1 VVRRHTIIAP
11 LSTLTRFCQ
20 PPYGIPC
27 FLEAA
32 SSIPSS
38 RFKCIFKNQWIS
50 FNIGEVKNG
59 RYPVNFAGTSVDGV
73 VAQKLKKIVGE
84 RRECWR
90 TGVLLGSSRSQVGVV
105 DGVVDNTAP
114 DYGGARPRERYPAI
128 QQGIQQANVA
138 PLLVPE
144 GEVVHVPQQAI
155 QPATA
160 APIPVPAPPP
170 VQQPRTGGG
179 IENVRELIY
188 RFFCRH
194 LKVSPEYTSTRD
206 ENSYSHRVSITVAG
220 N

>member
-1 VVRRHTIIAP
+1 LSFSIDEYYRVRIVQEVGSVVKVSLVDYGSTEVVRRHTIIAP
-11 LSTLTRFCQ
+11 LSTLIRFCQ

-38 RFKCIFKNQWIS
+38 RFKCIFENQWIS

-73 VAQKLKKIVGE
+73 VAEKLKKKVGE

-90 TGVLLGSSRSQVGVV
+90 TGVLLGSSRSKVGVV

-114 DYGGARPRERYPAI
+114 DYGGARSRERYPAI

-138 PLLVPE
+138 PLPVPE
-144 GEVVHVPQQAI
+144 TEVVHVPQQAI
-155 QPATA
+155 HSATA

-170 VQQPRTGGG
+170 DNRALA
-179 IENVRELIY
+179 EEL
-188 RFFCRH
+188 
-194 LKVSPEYTSTRD
+194 KMSGS
-206 ENSYSHRVSITVAG
+206 
-220 N
+220 

>member
-1 VVRRHTIIAP
+1 LSFSIDEYYRVRIVQEVGSVVKVSLVDYGSTEVVRRHTIIAP
-11 LSTLTRFCQ
+11 LSTLIRFCQ

-38 RFKCIFKNQWIS
+38 RFKCIFENQWIS

-73 VAQKLKKIVGE
+73 VAEKLKKKVGE

-90 TGVLLGSSRSQVGVV
+90 TGVLLGSSRSKVGVV

-114 DYGGARPRERYPAI
+114 DYGGARSRERYPAI

-138 PLLVPE
+138 PLPVPE
-144 GEVVHVPQQAI
+144 REVVHVPQQAI
-155 QPATA
+155 HPATA

-170 VQQPRTGGG
+170 DNRALA
-179 IENVRELIY
+179 EEL
-188 RFFCRH
+188 
-194 LKVSPEYTSTRD
+194 KMSGS
-206 ENSYSHRVSITVAG
+206 
-220 N
+220 

>member
-11 LSTLTRFCQ
+11 LSTLIRFCQ

-38 RFKCIFKNQWIS
+38 RFKCIFENQWIS

-73 VAQKLKKIVGE
+73 VAEKLKKKVGE

-90 TGVLLGSSRSQVGVV
+90 TGVLLGSSRSKVGVV

-114 DYGGARPRERYPAI
+114 DYGGARSRERYPAI

-138 PLLVPE
+138 PLPVPE
-144 GEVVHVPQQAI
+144 REVVHVPQQAI
-155 QPATA
+155 HPATA

-170 VQQPRTGGG
+170 DNRALA
-179 IENVRELIY
+179 EEL
-188 RFFCRH
+188 
-194 LKVSPEYTSTRD
+194 KMSGS
-206 ENSYSHRVSITVAG
+206 
-220 N
+220 

>member
-1 VVRRHTIIAP
+1 MSFSIDEYYRVRIVQEVGSVVKVSLVDYGSTEVVRRHTIIAP
-11 LSTLTRFCQ
+11 LSTLIRFCQ

-73 VAQKLKKIVGE
+73 VAEKLKKKVGE

-90 TGVLLGSSRSQVGVV
+90 TGVLLGSSRSKVGVV

-114 DYGGARPRERYPAI
+114 DYGGARSRERYPAI

-138 PLLVPE
+138 PLPVPE
-144 GEVVHVPQQAI
+144 REVVHVPQQAI
-155 QPATA
+155 HPATA

-170 VQQPRTGGG
+170 DNRALA
-179 IENVRELIY
+179 EEL
-188 RFFCRH
+188 
-194 LKVSPEYTSTRD
+194 KMSGS
-206 ENSYSHRVSITVAG
+206 
-220 N
+220 